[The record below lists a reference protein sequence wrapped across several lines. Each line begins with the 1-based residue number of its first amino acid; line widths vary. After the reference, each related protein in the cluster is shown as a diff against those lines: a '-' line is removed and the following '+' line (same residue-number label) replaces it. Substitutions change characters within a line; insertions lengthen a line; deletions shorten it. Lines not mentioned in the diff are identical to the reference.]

1 MPNQDE
7 LHWSPDIVLGAI
19 EVGVLL
25 SSILYGVTCVQAHT
39 YAHSKSI
46 ANDSRWTKGLV
57 AGIWWARLSPCHKK
71 YRADHPGCSKL
82 HMW

>member
-19 EVGVLL
+19 KVGVLL

-39 YAHSKSI
+39 YVQSKSI

-57 AGIWWARLSPCHKK
+57 AGIWWARLSPWPNT
-71 YRADHPGCSKL
+71 YMADFL
-82 HMW
+82 R

>member
-39 YAHSKSI
+39 YAQSKSI
-46 ANDSRWTKGLV
+46 AHDARWTKGLV
-57 AGIWWARLSPCHKK
+57 AGIWWARLSW
-71 YRADHPGCSKL
+71 CSKKCNADYPR
-82 HMW
+82 